1 MKRKDSGPLSP
12 PGVMIYRSSR
22 ELFRQLEP
30 DMLKALL
37 LAMLDYDGTGDGP
50 ETEDPM
56 LALAW
61 AVMRERLD
69 RDRENYEDICM
80 NNRYNRF
87 LREALRYYPRESC
100 PNYEDWYE
108 LSEHGSLTAAKT
120 LTRLKER

>member
-1 MKRKDSGPLSP
+1 MKRRETGPHSP

-22 ELFRQLEP
+22 ELLRQLEP
-30 DMLKALL
+30 ATLKALL

-61 AVMRERLD
+61 AAMREKLD
-69 RDRENYEDICM
+69 HDRESYEDTCM

-87 LREALRYYPRESC
+87 LREALRVLPRESC
-100 PNYEDWYE
+100 PDYEEWYE

-120 LTRLKER
+120 MTRLKDR